1 MVLFKFNVGPIK
13 VSVMLPWKKSLKH
26 LYANYVGAYNFLQK
40 NLAHVNDL
48 QNVEGM
54 LRRKVDEMNPAS
66 LHRIEN
72 KLADEP
78 KAFGQVMNLL
88 KSPALPNAQR
98 LLVNAS
104 AKPPVIENNTVD
116 LAMTIK
122 EGRIRQGKGY
132 RFLEWPFQ
140 ILNSLNL
147 ERFDHVI
154 KMRDNDMDSQ
164 SSDTD
169 ENGNDDSGDDDEQGA
184 DADVQMAMD
193 ISPGE
198 YQLEINQNSDK
209 SFRSTNRD

>member
-1 MVLFKFNVGPIK
+1 
-13 VSVMLPWKKSLKH
+13 MLPWKKSLKH